1 MQQQTVMS
9 SLGRLASLNAASPT
23 YVIEVVDLILGE
35 AALVSASDIHL
46 LPTAAGMEVLYRI
59 DGVLQ
64 LAGTL
69 PRSLSPNVVARLKL
83 LANMITYRSDIPQEG
98 RILESGG
105 DVEKRVSTFPTHF
118 GEKVVIRMFGGTAE
132 FQRLE
137 DLGLPDEIRRT
148 LSGLLN
154 ETSGAILFTGPAGS
168 GKTTTL
174 YTCLRELAAASRGG
188 RSLMTLEDPIE
199 MLVPGVAQAQINQ
212 AAGLDLAV
220 GLRSMMRQDPEVI
233 GVGEI
238 RDLATAEVAFQA
250 SLTGHLLLCTF
261 HAGSTAGVIGRLAE
275 MGIEPY
281 VIISGVRA
289 IVSQRLVRRL
299 CTCAR
304 VADDPVELLGLD
316 VSRAWVTVGCA
327 RCRGTGY
334 RGRVMLAEILLP
346 TNQRIRRAIR
356 AHADVGRLEAIALR
370 SGMVGLSARHRHAIE
385 SGLTDPAEFRR
396 VLGISTPAIPA
407 SG

>member
-1 MQQQTVMS
+1 MQPQTVMS
-9 SLGRLASLNAASPT
+9 SLGRLASLNVASPT

-35 AALVSASDIHL
+35 ATLVSASDIHL
-46 LPTAAGMEVLYRI
+46 LPTATGLEVLYRI

-64 LAGTL
+64 LAGKL
-69 PRSLSPNVVARLKL
+69 PKPLLPNVVARLKL
-83 LANMITYRSDIPQEG
+83 LANMITYRTDIPQEG
-98 RILESGG
+98 RILESDG
-105 DVEKRVSTFPTHF
+105 DVERRVSTFPTHF
-118 GEKVVIRMFGGTAE
+118 GEKVVIRMFGGITQ

-137 DLGLPDEIRRT
+137 DLKLPEGIERT

-174 YTCLRELAAASRGG
+174 YTCLRELSLASRGG

-238 RDLATAEVAFQA
+238 RDLATAEVALQA

-261 HAGSTAGVIGRLAE
+261 HAGSAAAVIGRLAE

-289 IVSQRLVRRL
+289 IVCQRLVRRL
-299 CTCAR
+299 CNCAR
-304 VADDPVELLGLD
+304 ATEDPNELLGLD
-316 VSRAWVTVGCA
+316 IPSAWVTVGCS

-334 RGRVMLAEILLP
+334 RGRVVMAEILNP
-346 TNQRIRRAIR
+346 HDRRIRRAIR
-356 AHADVGRLEAIALR
+356 AHADVARLEAMAVR
-370 SGMVGLSARHRHAIE
+370 SGMVRLSERARQAVQA
-385 SGLTDPAEFRR
+385 GLTDPAEFRR
-396 VLGISTPAIPA
+396 VLGISTSPFP
-407 SG
+407 SSV